1 MKLTDF
7 KALTFD
13 CYGTLI
19 DWEAG
24 MLTALEP
31 LASRSKPPR
40 SRAEILETYAVHESS
55 QEHYTPTLKYSQL
68 LAVTYKRIAENWSTP
83 ASWDEC
89 VAFGQSLRNWPAFP
103 DSPAALQYLKK
114 HYRLYVLSN
123 VDNESF
129 SHSNRRLEVQF
140 DGIMTAEDIG
150 SYKPSLRNFEY
161 LLERLA
167 SQGIR
172 KHEILHVAQSLFHD
186 HRTANEIGIASCW
199 INRQHDKPGSGA
211 TRRPEAM
218 PRLNF
223 QFNSMSELAEAHRAT
238 ASGNS
243 G

>member
-19 DWEAG
+19 DWETGILA
-24 MLTALEP
+24 AFEP
-31 LASRSKPPR
+31 LAARANPRR
-40 SRAEILETYAVHESS
+40 SREELLETYAEHESS

-83 ASWDEC
+83 APWDEC
-89 VAFGQSLRNWPAFP
+89 VRFGQSLRDWPAFA
-103 DSPAALQYLKK
+103 DSPSALRYLKQ

-129 SHSNRRLEVQF
+129 AHSNRRLEVQF
-140 DGIMTAEDIG
+140 DGIMTAQDIG

-161 LLERLA
+161 LIERLA

-172 KHEILHVAQSLFHD
+172 KNQILHVAQSLFHD
-186 HRTANEIGIASCW
+186 HKTANEIGLASCW
-199 INRQHDKPGSGA
+199 INRQHDKQGSGA
-211 TRRPEAM
+211 TRRPDAM
-218 PRLNF
+218 PRLDF
-223 QFNSMSELAEAHRAT
+223 QFNSMAELADAHRKAL
-238 ASGNS
+238 A
-243 G
+243 

>member
-1 MKLTDF
+1 MTLTDF

-19 DWEAG
+19 DWETG
-24 MLTALEP
+24 MLAALEP
-31 LASRSKPPR
+31 LAARSKQR
-40 SRAEILETYAVHESS
+40 RARAEILEAYAAHEFS

-83 ASWDEC
+83 APWEEC

-103 DSPAALQYLKK
+103 DSPAALKYLKQ

-129 SHSNRRLEVQF
+129 AYSNRRLEVQF

-161 LLERLA
+161 LIERLG

-172 KHEILHVAQSLFHD
+172 KDQILHVAQSLFHD
-186 HRTANEIGIASCW
+186 HKTANEIGLASCW
-199 INRQHDKPGSGA
+199 INRQHDKPGGGA
-211 TRRPEAM
+211 TRRPDAM

-223 QFNSMSELAEAHRAT
+223 QFNSMSELAEAHRKAL
-238 ASGNS
+238 
-243 G
+243 